1 MRLPGM
7 HALLAAGVAV
17 MTTAGT
23 VSAVSLTAAGQEEPA
38 VPPAPPAVPAPA
50 VPGPPP
56 AAPAP
61 EPTSGSAPVVGDDT
75 GGTTRERGTT
85 APEPVDPAPAE
96 PAPAVTR
103 APADPPRTTPE
114 RTRERPSGVPDRDA
128 SREEEVRFACEQGWM
143 SGALCP

>member
-7 HALLAAGVAV
+7 HALLTAGVAV
-17 MTTAGT
+17 LTTAGT
-23 VSAVSLTAAGQEEPA
+23 VSAVSLTAAGREEPA
-38 VPPAPPAVPAPA
+38 LPPA
-50 VPGPPP
+50 PP

-61 EPTSGSAPVVGDDT
+61 PAPAPPPLVPAPAPAPSGGSAPVVRDDT
-75 GGTTRERGTT
+75 GGVTRERETA
-85 APEPVDPAPAE
+85 APEPVE
-96 PAPAVTR
+96 PAPVATP

-128 SREEEVRFACEQGWM
+128 SREEEVRFACAQGWV